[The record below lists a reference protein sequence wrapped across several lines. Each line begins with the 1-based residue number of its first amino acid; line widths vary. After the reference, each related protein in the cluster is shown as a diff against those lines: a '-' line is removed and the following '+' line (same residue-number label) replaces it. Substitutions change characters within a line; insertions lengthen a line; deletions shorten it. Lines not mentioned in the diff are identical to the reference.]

1 MAFWQEGGSGYD
13 VGYGGME
20 RNPCFGCERMRGGG
34 RGGRST
40 CAQIWFPPF
49 ANAMKAFV
57 PRTIDDVFGLS
68 GTTVVLMRGNFK
80 NMVPSYNLMS
90 M

>member
-1 MAFWQEGGSGYD
+1 MFWVRED
-13 VGYGGME
+13 E
-20 RNPCFGCERMRGGG
+20 RWRKRREEHMR
-34 RGGRST
+34 
-40 CAQIWFPPF
+40 CIAQIWFPPF